1 MGNFVIFIFLFP
13 SDYSMKDLNKILE
26 AISFAA
32 DRHRNQT
39 RKGISK
45 VPYIN
50 HPIQVA
56 KILTDVG
63 ENEPELLIAAIL
75 HDVIEDTTKNEEE
88 IKALSNVILSKFG
101 EEVLIT
107 VLEVSDNKSLP
118 VEERK
123 RLQVIHTPDL
133 SERARKLKIADKISN
148 IEDVEK
154 DPPEN
159 WEQERQLAYL
169 NWAKQVVDGAK
180 GLNKKLDQYFDQVYN
195 ETYSHIKS
203 GS

>member
-45 VPYIN
+45 LPYII

-148 IEDVEK
+148 IEDIGK

-159 WEQERQLAYL
+159 WEQERKLAYL
-169 NWAKQVVDGAK
+169 DWAKQVVDGAR

-195 ETYSHIKS
+195 ETYSYIKS

>member
-159 WEQERQLAYL
+159 WEQERKLAYL

>member
-148 IEDVEK
+148 IEDIGK

-159 WEQERQLAYL
+159 WEQERKLAYL

-195 ETYSHIKS
+195 ETYSYIKS

>member
-1 MGNFVIFIFLFP
+1 
-13 SDYSMKDLNKILE
+13 MKDLNKILE

-45 VPYIN
+45 LPYIN

-148 IEDVEK
+148 IEDIGK

-159 WEQERQLAYL
+159 WEQERKLAYL
-169 NWAKQVVDGAK
+169 DWAKQVVYGAR

-195 ETYSHIKS
+195 ETYSYLKS

>member
-45 VPYIN
+45 LPYIN

-148 IEDVEK
+148 IEDIGK

-159 WEQERQLAYL
+159 WEQERKLAYL
-169 NWAKQVVDGAK
+169 DWAKQVVYGAR

-195 ETYSHIKS
+195 ETYSYLKS